1 MLKVVRINIDEGEK
15 TYRDLEDRLVGFL
28 RKIKTGLEIKRV
40 LVYGSFARR
49 ELHEGSDI
57 DIIIIGGFKG
67 KMHERILDVLRET
80 DLPIEPLCYTENEF
94 QKMLENKNP
103 LIMEALEKGYWVE
116 V

>member
-1 MLKVVRINIDEGEK
+1 MEC
-15 TYRDLEDRLVGFL
+15 RLVEFL
-28 RKIKTGLEIKRV
+28 RKIKARLGIKRA

-67 KMHERILDVLRET
+67 RMHERIVEVLRET
-80 DLPIEPLCYTENEF
+80 DLPIEPLCYTESEF
-94 QKMLENKNP
+94 QKMVENKNP
-103 LIMEALEKGYWVE
+103 LIMEALEKGHWLE

>member
-1 MLKVVRINIDEGEK
+1 M
-15 TYRDLEDRLVGFL
+15 EDRLVGFL